1 MMIQKRKLFILFF
14 VLVFSSCA
22 KIVDAPPQIKVW
34 VVDEEQKPVTH
45 VTIKLFETIEDWES
59 DTNWVRKGETGNRN
73 FKVFLEME
81 ELEYYI
87 SATKGQRSNRETGSY
102 LTEPLQINKL
112 VHVTTTIK

>member
-1 MMIQKRKLFILFF
+1 MKNLNLLLLLIALL
-14 VLVFSSCA
+14 LSSCA

-34 VVDEEQKPVTH
+34 VVDEEQAPVTH
-45 VTIKLFETIEDWES
+45 VTIKLFETLEDWES
-59 DTNWVRKGETGNRN
+59 DTNWIRKAETGNEN

-87 SATKGQRSNRETGSY
+87 SATKGQRSNRETGSH